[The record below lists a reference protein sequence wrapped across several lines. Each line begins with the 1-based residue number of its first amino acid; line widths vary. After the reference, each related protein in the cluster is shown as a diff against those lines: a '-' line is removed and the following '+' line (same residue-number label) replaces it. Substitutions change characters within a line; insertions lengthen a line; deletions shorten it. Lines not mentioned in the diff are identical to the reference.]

1 MFSEKQIHTL
11 GARER
16 ESISGGLPF
25 LRSKANYPRS
35 SSIHISRPVAFALQ
49 AFRNLRQLNF
59 HHTVQLIIFAGAPA
73 DLGRRA

>member
-1 MFSEKQIHTL
+1 MFSEKQIHTP

-35 SSIHISRPVAFALQ
+35 SSIHISRPAAFALQ
-49 AFRNLRQLNF
+49 ACRSLRQINF
-59 HHTVQLIIFAGAPA
+59 RRAVAGAPA
-73 DLGRRA
+73 GLGRRA